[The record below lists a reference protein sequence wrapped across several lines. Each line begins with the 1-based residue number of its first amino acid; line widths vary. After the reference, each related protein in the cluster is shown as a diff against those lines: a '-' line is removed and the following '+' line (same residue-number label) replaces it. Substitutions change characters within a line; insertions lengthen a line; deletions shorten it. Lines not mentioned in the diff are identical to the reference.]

1 MKDEMLM
8 ISFSLK
14 RRRVLIHRS
23 TIRALNMPQNIRFL
37 LNTAK
42 NRVVIQSCEPIDRD
56 NFAVPDF
63 NSVCQFEISSI
74 NFLNVVYKMAKWD
87 SEKTYRVEGKHYEA
101 NHLVEFDLRRSVQIS
116 DDEFVDEDAIIPDSI
131 KQEMGEI

>member
-1 MKDEMLM
+1 MRDEALM

-56 NFAVPDF
+56 NFVVPDF
-63 NSVCQFEISSI
+63 NTVCQFEISSI
-74 NFLNVVYKMAKWD
+74 NFLNVVYRMAKWD
-87 SEKTYRVEGKHYEA
+87 SEKTYRVEGKHYET